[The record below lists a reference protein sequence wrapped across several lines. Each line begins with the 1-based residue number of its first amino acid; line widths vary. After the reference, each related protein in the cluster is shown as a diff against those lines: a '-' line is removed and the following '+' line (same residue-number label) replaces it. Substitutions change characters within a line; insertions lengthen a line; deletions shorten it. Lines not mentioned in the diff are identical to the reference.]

1 MDIIIREIVTSEE
14 DKIAEFNKTRNSIIR
29 FLKTRY
35 LILNRNLK
43 KKNKMESSVKMNI
56 NTNITLDLVKIAY
69 INLFGE
75 PENNIY
81 DEKKIK
87 VIKKHLKQKNLI

>member
-1 MDIIIREIVTSEE
+1 MDIIVREIVTSEE
-14 DKIAEFNKTRNSIIR
+14 DKMIEFDKTKNRIIR

-43 KKNKMESSVKMNI
+43 KKNKMETSVNMNI
-56 NTNITLDLVKIAY
+56 NTNMTIDLVKVAY

-81 DEKKIK
+81 DEKKLK

>member
-1 MDIIIREIVTSEE
+1 METSV
-14 DKIAEFNKTRNSIIR
+14 N
-29 FLKTRY
+29 
-35 LILNRNLK
+35 
-43 KKNKMESSVKMNI
+43 MNI
-56 NTNITLDLVKIAY
+56 NTNMTIDLVKVAY

-81 DEKKIK
+81 DEKKLK